1 MIKHDQHILN
11 GATLHVSLELLD
23 NAENTSKT
31 IQITGLTAQSTED
44 SIRNYFENERR
55 SGGGEVEAVT
65 FRPETG
71 LTAQSTEDSI
81 RNYFENERRSGGGE
95 VEAVTFRP
103 EENMALVTFKDV
115 EGEFFTVSLQNRC
128 NFFTFFN
135 QTKISEGCARSAK
148 KAQGQKG
155 KKINASYPKEGILL
169 QMLGFPRWMICN

>member
-1 MIKHDQHILN
+1 MIKLDQHILN

-65 FRPETG
+65 FRPE
-71 LTAQSTEDSI
+71 
-81 RNYFENERRSGGGE
+81 EN
-95 VEAVTFRP
+95 V
-103 EENMALVTFKDV
+103 ALVTFKDV

-128 NFFTFFN
+128 HFLRFSI
-135 QTKISEGCARSAK
+135 KR
-148 KAQGQKG
+148 
-155 KKINASYPKEGILL
+155 
-169 QMLGFPRWMICN
+169 R

>member
-1 MIKHDQHILN
+1 MIKLDQHILN

-65 FRPETG
+65 FRPE
-71 LTAQSTEDSI
+71 
-81 RNYFENERRSGGGE
+81 
-95 VEAVTFRP
+95 
-103 EENMALVTFKDV
+103 ENMALVTFKDI

-128 NFFTFFN
+128 NFFTFFSKG
-135 QTKISEGCARSAK
+135 KISEGRARSA
-148 KAQGQKG
+148 
-155 KKINASYPKEGILL
+155 N
-169 QMLGFPRWMICN
+169 

>member
-11 GATLHVSLELLD
+11 DATLHVSLELLD

-65 FRPETG
+65 FRPE
-71 LTAQSTEDSI
+71 
-81 RNYFENERRSGGGE
+81 
-95 VEAVTFRP
+95 
-103 EENMALVTFKDV
+103 ENMAFVTFKDV

-135 QTKISEGCARSAK
+135 
-148 KAQGQKG
+148 
-155 KKINASYPKEGILL
+155 
-169 QMLGFPRWMICN
+169 

>member
-65 FRPETG
+65 FRPE
-71 LTAQSTEDSI
+71 
-81 RNYFENERRSGGGE
+81 
-95 VEAVTFRP
+95 
-103 EENMALVTFKDV
+103 ENMALVTFKNV

-128 NFFTFFN
+128 NFLRFSI
-135 QTKISEGCARSAK
+135 KR
-148 KAQGQKG
+148 
-155 KKINASYPKEGILL
+155 
-169 QMLGFPRWMICN
+169 R

>member
-1 MIKHDQHILN
+1 MAQSVVKHDQHILN
-11 GATLHVSLELLD
+11 GATLHVSLELLN

-31 IQITGLTAQSTED
+31 IQI
-44 SIRNYFENERR
+44 
-55 SGGGEVEAVT
+55 
-65 FRPETG
+65 TG

-128 NFFTFFN
+128 NFLR
-135 QTKISEGCARSAK
+135 ISIKR
-148 KAQGQKG
+148 
-155 KKINASYPKEGILL
+155 
-169 QMLGFPRWMICN
+169 R

>member
-1 MIKHDQHILN
+1 MAQSVVKHDQHILN
-11 GATLHVSLELLD
+11 GATLHVRLKLLD

-31 IQITGLTAQSTED
+31 IQI
-44 SIRNYFENERR
+44 
-55 SGGGEVEAVT
+55 
-65 FRPETG
+65 TG

-128 NFFTFFN
+128 NFLRFSI
-135 QTKISEGCARSAK
+135 KR
-148 KAQGQKG
+148 
-155 KKINASYPKEGILL
+155 
-169 QMLGFPRWMICN
+169 R

>member
-65 FRPETG
+65 FRPE
-71 LTAQSTEDSI
+71 
-81 RNYFENERRSGGGE
+81 
-95 VEAVTFRP
+95 
-103 EENMALVTFKDV
+103 ENMALVTFKDV
-115 EGEFFTVSLQNRC
+115 EGKFFTVSLQKRC

-135 QTKISEGCARSAK
+135 QTKISEGR
-148 KAQGQKG
+148 AQK
-155 KKINASYPKEGILL
+155 N
-169 QMLGFPRWMICN
+169 

>member
-1 MIKHDQHILN
+1 MLLLLLLLLSLLEKSYTLRFRKYWPHCLFFLVAQSVVKHGQHILN

-65 FRPETG
+65 FRPE
-71 LTAQSTEDSI
+71 
-81 RNYFENERRSGGGE
+81 
-95 VEAVTFRP
+95 
-103 EENMALVTFKDV
+103 ENMALVTFKDV

-128 NFFTFFN
+128 NFLRFSI
-135 QTKISEGCARSAK
+135 KR
-148 KAQGQKG
+148 
-155 KKINASYPKEGILL
+155 
-169 QMLGFPRWMICN
+169 R

>member
-11 GATLHVSLELLD
+11 DATLHVSLELLD
-23 NAENTSKT
+23 NAENTNKT
-31 IQITGLTAQSTED
+31 IQI
-44 SIRNYFENERR
+44 
-55 SGGGEVEAVT
+55 
-65 FRPETG
+65 TG

-135 QTKISEGCARSAK
+135 
-148 KAQGQKG
+148 
-155 KKINASYPKEGILL
+155 
-169 QMLGFPRWMICN
+169 

>member
-1 MIKHDQHILN
+1 MAQSVVKHDQHILN
-11 GATLHVSLELLD
+11 GATLHVSLELLN

-31 IQITGLTAQSTED
+31 IQI
-44 SIRNYFENERR
+44 
-55 SGGGEVEAVT
+55 
-65 FRPETG
+65 TG

-128 NFFTFFN
+128 YFFTLFSKR
-135 QTKISEGCARSAK
+135 KISEGRARSA
-148 KAQGQKG
+148 
-155 KKINASYPKEGILL
+155 S
-169 QMLGFPRWMICN
+169 

>member
-1 MIKHDQHILN
+1 MAQSVVKHDQHILN
-11 GATLHVSLELLD
+11 GATPHASFELLD

-31 IQITGLTAQSTED
+31 IQI
-44 SIRNYFENERR
+44 
-55 SGGGEVEAVT
+55 
-65 FRPETG
+65 TG

>member
-1 MIKHDQHILN
+1 MLLLLLLLLSLLEKSYTLRFRKYWPRYLFFLVAQSVVKHGQHILN

-65 FRPETG
+65 FRPE
-71 LTAQSTEDSI
+71 
-81 RNYFENERRSGGGE
+81 
-95 VEAVTFRP
+95 
-103 EENMALVTFKDV
+103 ENMALVTFKDV

-128 NFFTFFN
+128 NFLRFSI
-135 QTKISEGCARSAK
+135 KR
-148 KAQGQKG
+148 
-155 KKINASYPKEGILL
+155 
-169 QMLGFPRWMICN
+169 R